1 MLHITLKG
9 LPKEYNA
16 FRSAIRTRSTPLS
29 FDELSTMLNGEKES
43 LNEGA
48 DIKDSMFALAATATS
63 RPGGN
68 FNQAVG
74 NFSHHN
80 RGRGKGNFNH
90 RGGRGG
96 RNAGN
101 QSPHYNHFTPFQPQ
115 QSSSSLFA
123 PRSDRP
129 ICQICNKLGHTT
141 IDCYHRMD
149 YAYQGKH
156 PPTKLTAMAT
166 ASNASLAQ
174 EQPWL
179 ANNVVTDHVIA
190 NLNQLNFPQDRKSV
204 V

>member
-1 MLHITLKG
+1 
-9 LPKEYNA
+9 
-16 FRSAIRTRSTPLS
+16 
-29 FDELSTMLNGEKES
+29 MLNGEEES
-43 LNEGA
+43 LNEELGT
-48 DIKDSMFALAATATS
+48 KDSIFALAATATP

-68 FNQAVG
+68 FNQSSG

-80 RGRGKGNFNH
+80 GGRGRGSFNY

-101 QSPHYNHFTPFQPQ
+101 QSPHYNHFTSFQSHQ
-115 QSSSSLFA
+115 LSSSLSTSRLD
-123 PRSDRP
+123 RSM
-129 ICQICNKLGHTT
+129 CQICNKLGHTT

-156 PPTKLTAMAT
+156 PPTKLGAMAT

-179 ANNVVTDHVIA
+179 AYNVVTDHVIA
-190 NLNQLNFPQDRKSV
+190 NLDQLNFP
-204 V
+204 